1 MMSDA
6 RPFNPDWVSPPGET
20 IQDALD
26 ELGLSQAELAGR
38 MGVTEKHVTELIKG
52 KIGLTSE
59 IASKLELVLGE
70 PASFWLQREAVYQ
83 QRFARRKS

>member
-26 ELGLSQAELAGR
+26 ELGLSQAELARR
-38 MGVTEKHVTELIKG
+38 MGVTEERVTELIEG
-52 KIGLTSE
+52 KTGLTPE
-59 IASKLELVLGE
+59 IAGKLELALGE

-83 QRFARRKS
+83 QRLARRKP